1 VSTLRGGAGDAVERE
16 VIVLSGTELRQRLAP
31 GDVVA
36 AVGPAWRPSACR
48 FEVPAEALDV
58 RVPHG
63 EQSQIAAVA
72 PGGELP
78 QVPRV
83 GLAGQVAA
91 FRPGT
96 RLSRAFPAQ

>member
-1 VSTLRGGAGDAVERE
+1 MPVERE

-36 AVGPAWRPSACR
+36 AVGPACLAASACR

-58 RVPHG
+58 RAPHG
-63 EQSQIAAVA
+63 EQSQIVAVA

-78 QVPRV
+78 QVQRL
-83 GLAGQVAA
+83 GLAGQVAVLGQE
-91 FRPGT
+91 PG
-96 RLSRAFPAQ
+96 